1 MNYYITRKA
10 KIQCGESS
18 FYEKPGQ
25 WVWIRVRK
33 ESRPAGA
40 RAKPRAAPEGRTMRS
55 IALRGGCLPLWQWL
69 RKKQKP
75 ASPFCGEA
83 GGKTESEGQPS
94 ADLRLTVPR
103 MTNRVASISTMPM
116 GSTMTALGIKPAM
129 I

>member
-10 KIQCGESS
+10 KIQCGDSS

-40 RAKPRAAPEGRTMRS
+40 RDAKHRPAGRVPAALVMAAEKAEAS
-55 IALRGGCLPLWQWL
+55 LSLLQRGW
-69 RKKQKP
+69 R
-75 ASPFCGEA
+75 
-83 GGKTESEGQPS
+83 KTESEGQPS